1 MSQMAYHLIC
11 RLTALL
17 LFSSCAGL
25 PVRGSVGGQTID
37 TRVDAEA
44 ARYYVAGYLAGQRHN
59 SVLDRRIAD
68 AYKNGRSELPDRAEL
83 KRLSEEFSVDFAAAY
98 LADRIIA
105 VPQNR
110 RFRERFEENRR
121 AFSQK
126 RLRLPP
132 GAADYEVLFIPT
144 YLYKRLPITGG
155 DFAVPK
161 KALGTIGLPFVF
173 VETVEDGAVEANA
186 DIVAAAIGARAQ
198 SGRRVIVI
206 SASKSG
212 PEVALALTRLGG
224 AATRHVAAWINT
236 VGALQGTPLTDEHL
250 LPEAEDLV
258 GPVNVAGMQSLM
270 TERSRRR
277 FLSFR
282 LPDHILVVNYF
293 GIPFSG
299 SVSSW
304 ARPGF
309 TPLGRHGPNDGILL
323 LADMIFPGGI
333 TVAELG
339 LDHFL
344 LDQDLD
350 AATVG
355 LVTTVM
361 GWTGDSTTGVL
372 HISDP

>member
-1 MSQMAYHLIC
+1 M
-11 RLTALL
+11 TVN
-17 LFSSCAGL
+17 
-25 PVRGSVGGQTID
+25 P
-37 TRVDAEA
+37 
-44 ARYYVAGYLAGQRHN
+44 
-59 SVLDRRIAD
+59 RI
-68 AYKNGRSELPDRAEL
+68 
-83 KRLSEEFSVDFAAAY
+83 FAHW
-98 LADRIIA
+98 
-105 VPQNR
+105 
-110 RFRERFEENRR
+110 
-121 AFSQK
+121 QK
-126 RLRLPP
+126 INPRPP
-132 GAADYEVLFIPT
+132 A
-144 YLYKRLPITGG
+144 
-155 DFAVPK
+155 
-161 KALGTIGLPFVF
+161 
-173 VETVEDGAVEANA
+173 
-186 DIVAAAIGARAQ
+186 
-198 SGRRVIVI
+198 
-206 SASKSG
+206 
-212 PEVALALTRLGG
+212 
-224 AATRHVAAWINT
+224 AAWINT

-282 LPDHILVVNYF
+282 LPDHVLVVNYF